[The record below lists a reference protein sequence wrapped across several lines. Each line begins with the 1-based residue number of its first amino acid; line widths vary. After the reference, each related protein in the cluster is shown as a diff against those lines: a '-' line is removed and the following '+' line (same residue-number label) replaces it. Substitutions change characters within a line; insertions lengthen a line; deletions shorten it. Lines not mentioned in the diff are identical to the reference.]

1 MRRQK
6 IYNDSDHAVL
16 YWSAGSAQDRLDMAH
31 EKLLRLLQLAWLVVV
46 FPAGAAILVWFLSH
60 STSLGIKAFLLIESG
75 VAILSPL
82 LTAIWGGPDNSHR
95 NRGK

>member
-1 MRRQK
+1 MP
-6 IYNDSDHAVL
+6 
-16 YWSAGSAQDRLDMAH
+16 H
-31 EKLLRLLQLAWLVVV
+31 EKLLRLLHLAWLVVL
-46 FPAGAAILVWFLSH
+46 FPAGAGALVWFLSH